1 MEVSERSGGTDIED
15 IIKNKSAAT
24 GSTVTVSKKRPREET
39 SKHDVL
45 TSWREQLGPVP
56 SMGTTKVRTAT

>member
-1 MEVSERSGGTDIED
+1 MKVSERSGATDIED
-15 IIKNKSAAT
+15 MMNNKSAAT
-24 GSTVTVSKKRPREET
+24 GSTLTVSKKRLREAT
-39 SKHDVL
+39 SKHDVM